1 MYNLPPL
8 ASGKRSDTD
17 TDPAPTPGTDG
28 DTQTE
33 GGKGEKGE
41 RWTLLEVL
49 RWTTARF
56 QQRHLPSARLDAEI
70 LIAAALG
77 LGRVQLYVQFDR
89 PLGPEELATIRDF
102 VRRRQ
107 RGECVA
113 YIVGKKEFF
122 GLDLAVDA
130 RVLVPRP
137 ETETLVD
144 EALSR
149 WRERIPAPPEVE
161 IVSFALDD
169 AAGDDQV
176 DPAEGAGAAAV
187 PPPAPAAPSVP
198 AAPSAPGP
206 VPRIAD
212 VGTGSGAIVV
222 ALGRQL
228 PGSELFAV
236 DLSPGALEV
245 ARANAERHGL
255 TVTWLEGDLA
265 TPLGGH
271 APFDLIVANLPYV
284 PSGELASLPPEVRAE
299 PHLALDG
306 GPDGLALV
314 RRLVAV
320 APGLLA
326 PGGSL
331 VLEIGAGQADAARR
345 LLDQAGFT
353 DARMRRDLGGIDRIV
368 SARQPGPPSPG
379 GAALPDAPTGGPA

>member
-17 TDPAPTPGTDG
+17 PAPTSGADG
-28 DTQTE
+28 DTPTE
-33 GGKGEKGE
+33 GGKGE

-49 RWTTARF
+49 RWTTTRF

-89 PLGPEELATIRDF
+89 PLGPDELATIRGF

-122 GLDLAVDA
+122 GLELAVDA

-144 EALSR
+144 EAVSR
-149 WRERIPAPPEVE
+149 WRERFPAPPDE
-161 IVSFALDD
+161 
-169 AAGDDQV
+169 
-176 DPAEGAGAAAV
+176 PRAV
-187 PPPAPAAPSVP
+187 APADAPETELASLAIDDGAIPSAPSVQSAP
-198 AAPSAPGP
+198 AAPSAPGR

-236 DLSPGALEV
+236 DLSPGALAV

-255 TVTWLEGDLA
+255 SVTWLEGDLA
-265 TPLGGH
+265 APLDGH

-284 PSGELASLPPEVRAE
+284 PSGELGSLAPEVRAE
-299 PHLALDG
+299 PQLALDG

-314 RRLVAV
+314 RRLVTA

-331 VLEIGAGQADAARR
+331 VLEIGSGQADAARR
-345 LLDQAGFT
+345 LLEEAGFT
-353 DARMRRDLGGIDRIV
+353 DARMRRDLGDIDRIV
-368 SARQPGPPSPG
+368 SARRPGPPPSDAATLAGVPAA
-379 GAALPDAPTGGPA
+379 GAAPA

>member
-17 TDPAPTPGTDG
+17 PAPTSGADG

-33 GGKGEKGE
+33 GGKGE

-49 RWTTARF
+49 RWTTTRF

-89 PLGPEELATIRDF
+89 PLGPDELATIRDF

-122 GLDLAVDA
+122 GLELAVDA

-149 WRERIPAPPEVE
+149 WREGFPAPPDE
-161 IVSFALDD
+161 
-169 AAGDDQV
+169 
-176 DPAEGAGAAAV
+176 
-187 PPPAPAAPSVP
+187 PPTVAPADAPEAELASLTIDDGAIPSVQSVP
-198 AAPSAPGP
+198 SGPSVSSATAAPGR

-236 DLSPGALEV
+236 DLSPGALAV

-255 TVTWLEGDLA
+255 SVTWLEGDLA
-265 TPLGGH
+265 APLGGH

-284 PSGELASLPPEVRAE
+284 PSGELGSLAPEVRAE
-299 PHLALDG
+299 PQLALDG

-314 RRLVAV
+314 RRLVSA

-331 VLEIGAGQADAARR
+331 VLEIGSGQADAARR
-345 LLDQAGFT
+345 LLEEAGFT
-353 DARMRRDLGGIDRIV
+353 DARMRRDLGDVDRIV
-368 SARQPGPPSPG
+368 SARQSGPPPSDGPTLPG
-379 GAALPDAPTGGPA
+379 VPAAGGPA